1 MLNACIRTD
10 VPVADHE
17 AADECRARADI
28 YRLLGGVFV
37 EEPTAAFLAALREP
51 EALASLAG
59 AGVAF
64 DADFTEPDL
73 DSLVDRL
80 SCEFANL
87 FTVSGGFPPVES
99 VRLYGRYQQEPTHQ
113 TRETYRRL
121 GFALSKGRFA
131 VFPDQLGVE
140 LMFVAAMLD
149 RVAVAC
155 DAGDDAEAVR
165 LEKEIKRFWVA
176 HLGRWVRGYASL
188 IERAAE
194 HSFYREMASFLAG
207 FAAEEIAAM
216 ALKVEDSDQ
225 GRLVVPKKDVP
236 VEVNPDE
243 PVCDG
248 CTPGRPDGRAR
259 VQLLHDLR

>member
-1 MLNACIRTD
+1 MLNACIRAD
-10 VPVADHE
+10 VTVADHE
-17 AADECRARADI
+17 AADECRARAGI

-37 EEPTAAFLAALREP
+37 EEPTAAFLAALRSP
-51 EALASLAG
+51 VALASLAG
-59 AGVAF
+59 AGVIF
-64 DADFTEPDL
+64 DADFTETDA

-121 GFALSKGRFA
+121 GFTLGKGRFE

-140 LMFVAAMLD
+140 LLFVAELLD
-149 RVAVAC
+149 RCATALA
-155 DAGDDAEAVR
+155 AGDEAQFRR
-165 LEKEIKRFWVA
+165 LDKEIKRFWVA

-194 HSFYREMASFLAG
+194 HSYYREMAGFLAG
-207 FAAEEIAAM
+207 FADEEIAAM
-216 ALKVEDSDQ
+216 ALKVEDADQ
-225 GRLVVPKKDVP
+225 GRLVVPKQEVP

-248 CTPGRPDGRAR
+248 CAPGRPDGRAR